1 MEDGQVTMN
10 FSIGS
15 TFRNSKQVFKLI
27 YFKVCEFSHSKRP
40 GVVSQVTESLHKT
53 IVKRRMSHVSGG
65 GSIDLSDTES
75 LQEWINM
82 TGFLCALGG
91 VCLQHRSSAGL
102 ATYSPPM
109 GPLNERKGSM
119 ISMVSTEGG
128 VETPVSKF
136 IDRLL
141 TLMVCNHEKVGLQIR
156 TNIKDLV
163 GLELSPALYP
173 MLFNKLKNT
182 ISKFFDSQGQVS
194 YSCVILFTFVSVLLF
209 PWVTEM
215 DPCLCSVHTSCE
227 QSDCRSTC

>member
-1 MEDGQVTMN
+1 MVGGVTE
-10 FSIGS
+10 
-15 TFRNSKQVFKLI
+15 
-27 YFKVCEFSHSKRP
+27 YFKILICLIEEISSSTILF
-40 GVVSQVTESLHKT
+40 QVAESLHKT

-65 GSIDLSDTES
+65 GSIDLSDTDS

-109 GPLNERKGSM
+109 GPVSERKGSM
-119 ISMVSTEGG
+119 ISMVSTEGNT
-128 VETPVSKF
+128 ETPVSKF

-182 ISKFFDSQGQVS
+182 ISKFFDSQGQVK
-194 YSCVILFTFVSVLLF
+194 C
-209 PWVTEM
+209 
-215 DPCLCSVHTSCE
+215 
-227 QSDCRSTC
+227 